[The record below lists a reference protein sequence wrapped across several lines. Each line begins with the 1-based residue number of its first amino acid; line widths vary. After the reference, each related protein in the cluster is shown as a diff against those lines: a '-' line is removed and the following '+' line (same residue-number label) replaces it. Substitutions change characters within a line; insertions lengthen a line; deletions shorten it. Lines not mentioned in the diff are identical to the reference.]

1 MALIEQME
9 SQGDWLFKHRGV
21 LPLIIFLIGFA
32 MFLRNESDSLYWILE
47 GTKYEIF
54 YELTCLIVSLIGF
67 AIRIYT
73 VGFTPDNT
81 SGRNTERQVAD
92 VLNIKGI
99 YSVVRNPL
107 YLGNFFMWLG
117 ISMLTGDFWFTI
129 SFVLFYFLYYERI
142 IFTEEQYL
150 RKKFDKAY
158 LTWSAKTPVIIPKF
172 SLFIKSSTEF
182 TLKKVLRQEK
192 NGLAA
197 LFLIF
202 CLFDV
207 SGELVKD
214 KQDYNDTLLV
224 AGGLSIIVYVVLKFL
239 KYNTTLL
246 TENPNSKK
254 TSSILSKG

>member
-9 SQGDWLFKHRGV
+9 SQGGWLFKHRGV
-21 LPLIIFLIGFA
+21 LPLIIFLIGFS
-32 MFLRNESDSLYWILE
+32 MFLRNESDSSFWILE
-47 GTKYEIF
+47 DTKYEIF
-54 YELTCLIVSLIGF
+54 YEFTCLIVSLIGLG
-67 AIRIYT
+67 IRIYT

-117 ISMLTGDFWFTI
+117 IAMLTGDFLFTI

-150 RKKFDKAY
+150 RKKFDKTY
-158 LTWSAKTPVIIPKF
+158 LTWTEKTPVIIAKF
-172 SLFIKSSTEF
+172 SLFLKASTKF
-182 TLKKVLRQEK
+182 SWKKVLRQEK

-207 SGELVKD
+207 SGELVKE
-214 KQDYNDTLLV
+214 KQDYNEILLV
-224 AGGLSIIVYVVLKFL
+224 AGGLSIIVYIVLKFL

-246 TENPNSKK
+246 TENANSRKTKSVLSKK
-254 TSSILSKG
+254 

>member
-1 MALIEQME
+1 ME
-9 SQGDWLFKHRGV
+9 
-21 LPLIIFLIGFA
+21 
-32 MFLRNESDSLYWILE
+32 ES
-47 GTKYEIF
+47 
-54 YELTCLIVSLIGF
+54 
-67 AIRIYT
+67 
-73 VGFTPDNT
+73 FTP
-81 SGRNTERQVAD
+81 G
-92 VLNIKGI
+92 
-99 YSVVRNPL
+99 
-107 YLGNFFMWLG
+107 
-117 ISMLTGDFWFTI
+117 
-129 SFVLFYFLYYERI
+129 
-142 IFTEEQYL
+142 
-150 RKKFDKAY
+150 
-158 LTWSAKTPVIIPKF
+158 
-172 SLFIKSSTEF
+172 
-182 TLKKVLRQEK
+182 K